1 MWLTSYSY
9 NYICMLLGEKISKI
23 STPDQKA
30 KIQRLEK
37 WQNQL
42 EKKSSFSSEIYY
54 KLDFACDHFVI
65 IFKYVSVP
73 TTAYAHG

>member
-42 EKKSSFSSEIYY
+42 EKKS
-54 KLDFACDHFVI
+54 
-65 IFKYVSVP
+65 
-73 TTAYAHG
+73 